1 MSDVNQLNLFGLDL
15 SGVHRRIR
23 LGMQQVLWGDEVGL
37 RAWFSPPPE
46 YLGFDELDSLD
57 HASLRDSDG
66 CIQVLVP
73 DAQVLVTEMTLPS
86 NAEIFLEEAVRA
98 HVVSHSPFAD
108 EETCWGSM
116 IVDRAGGS
124 LAIDIIIVSRRTAE
138 DAASHVADVL
148 RSCGRPFGLSA
159 RTDTACVALDG
170 YQDPDVDT
178 PYLTNLKKFSV
189 QLAVG
194 LLGIAFL
201 ATIPAIWFLQ
211 TELQYSDLLRETTQR
226 SKAIVKVR
234 EALVTAQSRVSE
246 AEEFFAAHESY
257 RPWLHRVAAA
267 TPDSVYLNRLAIEND
282 LLTVT
287 GLAVNAAD
295 YQAAMVEAGLF
306 SEVTAPTAFTLDSRA
321 KRERFTLTMVLA
333 PGDDG

>member
-15 SGVHRRIR
+15 SGVYRRIR
-23 LGMQQVLWGDEVGL
+23 LGVDQVLWGDEVGL
-37 RAWFSPPPE
+37 RAWFSPPLE
-46 YLGFDELDSLD
+46 YLHLDELDSLD
-57 HASLRDSDG
+57 DAALRESSG

-73 DAQVLVTEMTLPS
+73 DAQVLVTQMTLPS

-98 HVVSHSPFAD
+98 HVISHSPFAD
-108 EETCWGSM
+108 EETCWGSK
-116 IVDRAGGS
+116 ILDRAGGS
-124 LAIDIIIVSRRTAE
+124 LTIDIIIVARRTAE
-138 DAASHVADVL
+138 EAASHAADVL
-148 RSCGRPFGLSA
+148 RSRGRPFGLSA
-159 RTDTACVALDG
+159 QTDSACVALDG
-170 YQDPDVDT
+170 YQDPDIDK
-178 PYLTNLKKFSV
+178 PYLTSLKKFTV
-189 QLAVG
+189 RLAAG

-201 ATIPAIWFLQ
+201 ATLPAIWFLQ
-211 TELQYSDLLRETTQR
+211 TEQQYSDLLQETTQR
-226 SKAIVKVR
+226 SKEIVKVR

-246 AEEFFAAHESY
+246 AEGFFAAHESY

-295 YQAAMVEAGLF
+295 YQAAMVETGLF

>member
-108 EETCWGSM
+108 EETCWGSR

-138 DAASHVADVL
+138 DAASQVADML

-159 RTDTACVALDG
+159 RTERTCVALNG
-170 YQDPDVDT
+170 YQDPDIDR
-178 PYLTNLKKFSV
+178 PYFATLKKFVV
-189 QLAVG
+189 QLAAG

-226 SKAIVKVR
+226 SKEIVKVR

-246 AEEFFAAHESY
+246 AEGFFAAHESY

-306 SEVTAPTAFTLDSRA
+306 SEVTAPTAFTLDGRA

-333 PGDDG
+333 PGEDE

>member
-1 MSDVNQLNLFGLDL
+1 MSDMNQLNLFGFDL
-15 SGVHRRIR
+15 SGVYRRIR
-23 LGMQQVLWGDEVGL
+23 LGVEQVLWGDEVGL
-37 RAWFSPPPE
+37 RAWFSPPLE
-46 YLGFDELDSLD
+46 HLRLDELDSLD
-57 HASLRDSDG
+57 DASLRQSAG

-73 DAQVLVTEMTLPS
+73 DAQVLVTQMTLPS

-108 EETCWGSM
+108 EETCWGSK

-138 DAASHVADVL
+138 EAASHAANVL

-159 RTDTACVALDG
+159 KSDRACVALDG
-170 YQDPDVDT
+170 YQDPDIDK
-178 PYLTNLKKFSV
+178 PYLASLKQF
-189 QLAVG
+189 AVRFAAG
-194 LLGIAFL
+194 LSGIAFL
-201 ATIPAIWFLQ
+201 AMIPAIWFLQ
-211 TELQYSDLLRETTQR
+211 TEQQYNELLRETTQR
-226 SKAIVKVR
+226 SKEIVKVR

-246 AEEFFAAHESY
+246 AEDFFAAHESY
-257 RPWLHRVAAA
+257 RPWLHRVASA
-267 TPDSVYLNRLAIEND
+267 TPDSVYLNRLALEND

-295 YQAAMVEAGLF
+295 YQATMVETGLF

-321 KRERFTLTMVLA
+321 QRERFTLTMVLA